1 MQQGGVSL
9 SVSYIRAFERL
20 LEVGAPQSDIDNFL
34 NELKSRPDESLKIL
48 PRYFSKSGGVVQDQI
63 QFLSNLYANGMH
75 IDRRPGSRTAFIFFS
90 CSLDPA
96 GTAMARSRLCRMN
109 ANSIYLYDDQLMNFA
124 FGVRQCGTDVRQT
137 DAAVMQS
144 VREWRVN
151 RIITV
156 GESGAGFAAINR
168 ALSLNAYASVTFS
181 PFTTFADEHYQQDGR
196 GKATIDRFKKL
207 APDLLIDLVPL
218 LAKREPPLKLVCF
231 YPEGMPKDVWQ
242 AKRVEGIRD
251 ASTIGV
257 NLEFHAI
264 LGALIETG
272 MFDAFMQP
280 LAGGGSV
287 ENCIDLAVSRF
298 PRRP

>member
-1 MQQGGVSL
+1 L
-9 SVSYIRAFERL
+9 TVSYIRAFERV
-20 LEVGAPQSDIDNFL
+20 LEGGASESDIDSFL
-34 NELKSRPDESLKIL
+34 NELNSRPDEGSKIL
-48 PRYFSKSGGVVQDQI
+48 LHYFSKPDGVAQDQI
-63 QFLSNLYANGMH
+63 QFLSNLYSNGMH
-75 IDRRPGSRTAFIFFS
+75 IDRRPGSRIAFVFFS

-109 ANSIYLYDDQLMNFA
+109 ANCTYLYDDQLMNFA

-144 VREWRVN
+144 VRDWGVN

-156 GESGAGFAAINR
+156 GESAAGFPAINR

-196 GKATIDRFKKL
+196 GKAIIDRFKKL

-218 LAKREPPLKLVCF
+218 LARREPPLKLVCF

-242 AKRVEGIRD
+242 AKRVVGIRD
-251 ASTIGV
+251 TWTIGV
-257 NLEFHAI
+257 NLKFHAI
-264 LGALIETG
+264 LGALIDAG
-272 MFDAFMQP
+272 MFDAFMRP
-280 LAGGGSV
+280 LAEGGSV
-287 ENCIDLAVSRF
+287 ENSFDLAVSRI
-298 PRRP
+298 PRGP